1 MKTLNMANHM
11 KYFIGNWK
19 MFGVPKS
26 ITILNKINKFI
37 KSDKRSNKKYKTIIT
52 PPHTLV
58 ESYAKSFSSQK
69 ISIGAQNCY
78 HKDNFGANTG
88 SISPL
93 MIKSIGAQYVIVG
106 HSDNRAE
113 GDTDTMLK
121 NKVKNSLNNKLKV
134 VFCIGENKTEKKK
147 KRTFKVLKKQI
158 ENVLEKKFNYNDLII
173 AYEPIWSIGTGKI
186 PEAKDLLKTTLFI
199 KKILQNIFKKQSS
212 PAVLYGGSVDGE
224 NIAQFKDLNEIDG
237 FLIGG
242 ASKSDKK
249 FIDII
254 KNYYR

>member
-1 MKTLNMANHM
+1 M

-26 ITILNKINKFI
+26 ITILNKINKFV
-37 KSDKRSNKKYKTIIT
+37 KSDKKFNTRYKAIIT

-58 ESYAKSFSSQK
+58 ESYVKLFSNQK

-88 SISPL
+88 SVSPF
-93 MIKSIGAQYVIVG
+93 MIKSVGAQYMIVG
-106 HSDNRAE
+106 HSDNRSE
-113 GDTDTMLK
+113 GDTDVMLK
-121 NKVKNSLNNKLKV
+121 SKVENSLNNKLKV
-134 VFCIGENKTEKKK
+134 IFCIGENKIDKRKN
-147 KRTFKVLKKQI
+147 RTFKVLKKQI
-158 ENVLEKKFNYNDLII
+158 ESVLEKKFNYKDIII

-186 PEAKDLLKTTLFI
+186 PEANDLLKTTLLI
-199 KKILQNIFKKQSS
+199 KKVLKNIFKKSSS
-212 PAVLYGGSVDGE
+212 PAVLYGGSVDAN
-224 NIAQFKDLNEIDG
+224 NIAQFRNLNEIDG

>member
-1 MKTLNMANHM
+1 MANNM

-26 ITILNKINKFI
+26 ISILNKINKFV
-37 KSDKRSNKKYKTIIT
+37 KSDKKFNTRYKAIIT

-58 ESYAKSFSSQK
+58 ESYVKIFSNQK

-88 SISPL
+88 SVSPF
-93 MIKSIGAQYVIVG
+93 MIKSVGAQYMIVG
-106 HSDNRAE
+106 HSDNRFE
-113 GDTDTMLK
+113 GDTDVMLK
-121 NKVKNSLNNKLKV
+121 SKVENSLKNKLKV
-134 VFCIGENKTEKKK
+134 IYCIGENKIDKRKN
-147 KRTFKVLKKQI
+147 RTFKVLKKQI
-158 ENVLEKKFNYNDLII
+158 ESVLERKFNYKDIII

-186 PEAKDLLKTTLFI
+186 PEANDLLKTTLFI
-199 KKILQNIFKKQSS
+199 KKVLKNIFKKPSS
-212 PAVLYGGSVDGE
+212 PAVLYGGSVDVN
-224 NIAQFKDLNEIDG
+224 NIAQFRNLNEIDG